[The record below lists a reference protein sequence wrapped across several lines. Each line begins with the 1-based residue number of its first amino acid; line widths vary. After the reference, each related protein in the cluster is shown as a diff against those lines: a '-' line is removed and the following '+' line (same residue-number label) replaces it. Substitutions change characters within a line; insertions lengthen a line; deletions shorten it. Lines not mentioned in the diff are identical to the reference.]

1 MCLCGAVL
9 PKEGPARVSLIEMR
23 PAGHGLTWLAEWLNE
38 RYNKASCVVID
49 GRGGAEVLVERIHTV
64 WKAKNSVIRPAARD
78 VVAAAGVFITAVN
91 EGGLTWYRPQQGLD
105 ESAVSA
111 VKRPV
116 AGGFAF
122 GGADSMPV
130 EACSLALWGAKTG
143 KRDPTRKM
151 RIG

>member
-1 MCLCGAVL
+1 
-9 PKEGPARVSLIEMR
+9 MR

-91 EGGLTWYRPQQGLD
+91 EGGLTWYRPQQGLN

-116 AGGFAF
+116 AGGLPSAVRTACRWKRVPLRC
-122 GGADSMPV
+122 GAQKQV
-130 EACSLALWGAKTG
+130 NA
-143 KRDPTRKM
+143 TRREK
-151 RIG
+151 

>member
-1 MCLCGAVL
+1 M
-9 PKEGPARVSLIEMR
+9 
-23 PAGHGLTWLAEWLNE
+23 
-38 RYNKASCVVID
+38 
-49 GRGGAEVLVERIHTV
+49 
-64 WKAKNSVIRPAARD
+64 IRPAARE
-78 VVAAAGVFITAVN
+78 VVAAAGVFINSVN
-91 EGGLTWYRPQQGLD
+91 EGGLTWYRPQQGLN

-122 GGADSMPV
+122 GGEASLPV
-130 EACSLALWGAKTG
+130 EACALALWGAKAG

>member
-1 MCLCGAVL
+1 M
-9 PKEGPARVSLIEMR
+9 ES
-23 PAGHGLTWLAEWLNE
+23 
-38 RYNKASCVVID
+38 
-49 GRGGAEVLVERIHTV
+49 
-64 WKAKNSVIRPAARD
+64 KNSVIRPAARD

-91 EGGLTWYRPQQGLD
+91 EGGLTWYRPQQGLN

-130 EACSLALWGAKTG
+130 EACSTCVVG
-143 KRDPTRKM
+143 RKN
-151 RIG
+151 R